1 MSLPVTRGRVISAH
15 GRHYSVELESAE
27 VRHCFPKGKKNEAA
41 VGDWVSVQLQGEQQG
56 QLIAIEPRRNVLFR
70 SDEWRTKQFA
80 ANVDQVLVVIAVEP
94 TYSDDLLGRALAGAW
109 AASVDPVI
117 VLNKTDLMAGLTDA
131 RTRLKPYRDL
141 GVPIVEVSAL
151 DAQDIH
157 TRLTPLLVGKT
168 SLLLGQ
174 SAMGKSTL
182 LNAIVPEARATTQAH
197 SVALDAGKHTTT
209 VTRLYHLPERQGD
222 VIDSPGVQAF
232 GLAHLSGQ
240 DIERGFPEFT
250 AHKEHCKFYNCNHLH
265 EPHCGVLA
273 ALQRGEIDVR
283 RHALYQ
289 RLLEE
294 KASART

>member
-1 MSLPVTRGRVISAH
+1 MSLPVVRGRVISAH

-80 ANVDQVLVVIAVEP
+80 ANVDQVLVVVAVEP

-109 AASVDPVI
+109 AAGVDPVI
-117 VLNKTDLMAGLTDA
+117 VLNKTDLLAGITDA

-141 GVPIVEVSAL
+141 GVPIVEVCAL
-151 DAQDIH
+151 DAKDIQ
-157 TRLTPLLVGKT
+157 TKLMPLLHGKT

-182 LNAIVPEARATTQAH
+182 LNTIVPEARATTQAH

-209 VTRLYHLPERQGD
+209 ATRLYHLPDGQGD
-222 VIDSPGVQAF
+222 IIDSPGVQAF

-240 DIERGFPEFT
+240 DIELGFPEFT

-265 EPHCGVLA
+265 EPQCGVLA
-273 ALQRGEIDVR
+273 ALQRGEIDAR